1 MFRSKEVVSL
11 LYLNADMYR
20 IQCWGI
26 TRIFYRKE
34 GEGMGYGTLPM
45 LLASDGEVDFSIHHL
60 VPYQFMGTTVYITTS
75 HVCMLLIMLTI
86 IIFAL
91 IARKKIMHADEV
103 PTGLQN
109 VVEFAVETLQGFV
122 GSTMGSHAGKYINYI
137 GTLFLFVFLS
147 NISGL
152 FGLRPPTA
160 DYGTTFSLALITFC
174 MIQYN
179 NFKCNKFGAITG
191 LFQPLPFL
199 FPINLIGEFAT
210 PISMSLRLFGNVMS
224 GTVMM
229 ALFYGLLPIFVKIG
243 IPAALH
249 TYFDLFSGA
258 IQAYVFSMLTMVF
271 VSDKIGDN

>member
-1 MFRSKEVVSL
+1 
-11 LYLNADMYR
+11 
-20 IQCWGI
+20 
-26 TRIFYRKE
+26 
-34 GEGMGYGTLPM
+34 MGYGTLPM

-137 GTLFLFVFLS
+137 GTLVLFVLLS

-160 DYGTTFSLALITFC
+160 DYGTTFSLAIITFC
-174 MIQYN
+174 MI
-179 NFKCNKFGAITG
+179 
-191 LFQPLPFL
+191 
-199 FPINLIGEFAT
+199 
-210 PISMSLRLFGNVMS
+210 
-224 GTVMM
+224 
-229 ALFYGLLPIFVKIG
+229 
-243 IPAALH
+243 
-249 TYFDLFSGA
+249 
-258 IQAYVFSMLTMVF
+258 
-271 VSDKIGDN
+271 